1 MALKLDDY
9 KDFEMFY
16 KLPQELFDDCFK
28 GLSLGAKVLYAILR
42 DKWGQSQKNGWHDEN
57 GIYCNFSVKLLSEL
71 MGCSEKTVTS
81 YKKELNDYRLISERR
96 QFNSTN
102 KIYVNRV
109 SEAKSIVQEKITC
122 TERKNLPYVQEKI
135 TCTERK
141 NLPYVQEKIT
151 CTERKNLPTNQTDIN
166 QTNLT
171 RTCYPDGAGANYIDS
186 IEDAPPQNDLGIVH
200 DWIFSEFGRYP
211 TPFEIEDL
219 KYFLQDHSKEV
230 IKLAIK
236 ECVGNGKPFFKYL
249 ESILRDWKQKGLTT
263 VELVENR
270 QKPKRSFGNQDRP
283 LRLSDDGFDP
293 QLGF

>member
-1 MALKLDDY
+1 MVLKLDDY

-81 YKKELNDYRLISERR
+81 YKKELNNYQLISERR

-122 TERKNLPYVQEKI
+122 TERKNLQH
-135 TCTERK
+135 
-141 NLPYVQEKIT
+141 VQEKIT
-151 CTERKNLPTNQTDIN
+151 CTERKNLPTNQTNIN

-186 IEDAPPQNDLGIVH
+186 IEDASAENDLGIVH

-219 KYFLQDHSKEV
+219 KYFLQDHRKEV

-236 ECVGNGKPFFKYL
+236 ECVGNGKPYFKYL

-293 QLGF
+293 RLGF